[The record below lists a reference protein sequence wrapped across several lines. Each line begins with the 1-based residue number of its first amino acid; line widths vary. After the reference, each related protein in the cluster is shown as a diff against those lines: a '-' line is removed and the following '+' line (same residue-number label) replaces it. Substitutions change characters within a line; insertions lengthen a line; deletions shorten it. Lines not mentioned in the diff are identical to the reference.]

1 MIDQEIPTNGA
12 ATEELIQ
19 QAIQTLFSP
28 DDMVEVRGKKLDK
41 KIRSKFYAD
50 QQQMVRALAKA
61 NAGGKFEALWYTL
74 QRLKPGIDPETKS
87 VNGQTTNTSD
97 ILSYEWLVIDVD
109 RKDEASKK
117 LNATNEELVE
127 LHAAALRVI
136 AWLASKGFPE
146 PVLACSGNGWHILYK
161 LNHLLLTE
169 YPLLEDVLRAVWHQ
183 FLAEPV
189 RVIDRSLA
197 DPCQVIKAYGT
208 ESRKTPADHPD
219 ILVRPWRVSYWESVP
234 PKIISVTHSCL
245 ESVAALAP
253 QREESQT
260 GNKGRGLPLHPD
272 FDEEAY
278 WSHYEDVFVRTG
290 TVHNGYQVTNICP
303 ITYVGE
309 GTGHHHTGSTLTG
322 IRFSEGAPEF
332 HCFSDDHS
340 HLSHGDMTRHL
351 NQYHEPYPGPIWD
364 HSEEDDH
371 SDFAEPVDYEDA
383 VPEAPPIKPNGHD
396 PHPCPFGVHK
406 AGECICT
413 LSKEEVRKSAQRVK
427 EENERRRPEQEAAK
441 ARTAA
446 LYQEIEDAEEQAE
459 TEGEMSFEDAFE
471 EHAKDLYPDPLP
483 EPTNVDTK
491 PLEGTLDFPG
501 ECCMYGKLKEI
512 ALGLV
517 AQYPDL
523 ELGWLYPSQLGIASM
538 LPIEDVDGN
547 VRSPLYVGN
556 LGESRYGKS
565 LHLDLAERAIFVP
578 ELVKCNIV
586 PVSDRGLANLLSE
599 DEPLRVG
606 LVLDEMKMM
615 MSKCAIDNSAL
626 APMLC
631 TFWNKNES
639 GFSDK
644 KKLVKCYGILSV
656 VGNIAISDPAE
667 FASIFGKQTTKG
679 LAYRFT
685 FGYSSKRVRYRPMV
699 VRPTVFD
706 NLKPVKFPKWV
717 WDARDEW
724 MGDKDGLHNVSE
736 NMLRIAL
743 ITAALNGDREITK
756 EGFEASLRFAEWQAR
771 LNEIFRPG
779 VAETKE
785 AEAYDAIY
793 LALWEQRKKQIASG
807 KGPEGN
813 EFTGHEESMRV
824 KMLDYRKVCQKKSYY
839 RKYGKLVSGVRR
851 DMLEARI
858 IEEVRTVEGEGKQGK
873 KTCFVLLRAKL

>member
-383 VPEAPPIKPNGHD
+383 VPE
-396 PHPCPFGVHK
+396 V
-406 AGECICT
+406 
-413 LSKEEVRKSAQRVK
+413 
-427 EENERRRPEQEAAK
+427 
-441 ARTAA
+441 
-446 LYQEIEDAEEQAE
+446 
-459 TEGEMSFEDAFE
+459 FE
-471 EHAKDLYPDPLP
+471 
-483 EPTNVDTK
+483 
-491 PLEGTLDFPG
+491 
-501 ECCMYGKLKEI
+501 
-512 ALGLV
+512 
-517 AQYPDL
+517 
-523 ELGWLYPSQLGIASM
+523 
-538 LPIEDVDGN
+538 
-547 VRSPLYVGN
+547 
-556 LGESRYGKS
+556 
-565 LHLDLAERAIFVP
+565 
-578 ELVKCNIV
+578 
-586 PVSDRGLANLLSE
+586 
-599 DEPLRVG
+599 
-606 LVLDEMKMM
+606 
-615 MSKCAIDNSAL
+615 
-626 APMLC
+626 
-631 TFWNKNES
+631 
-639 GFSDK
+639 
-644 KKLVKCYGILSV
+644 
-656 VGNIAISDPAE
+656 
-667 FASIFGKQTTKG
+667 
-679 LAYRFT
+679 
-685 FGYSSKRVRYRPMV
+685 SS
-699 VRPTVFD
+699 
-706 NLKPVKFPKWV
+706 
-717 WDARDEW
+717 
-724 MGDKDGLHNVSE
+724 
-736 NMLRIAL
+736 
-743 ITAALNGDREITK
+743 
-756 EGFEASLRFAEWQAR
+756 
-771 LNEIFRPG
+771 
-779 VAETKE
+779 
-785 AEAYDAIY
+785 
-793 LALWEQRKKQIASG
+793 
-807 KGPEGN
+807 
-813 EFTGHEESMRV
+813 
-824 KMLDYRKVCQKKSYY
+824 
-839 RKYGKLVSGVRR
+839 
-851 DMLEARI
+851 
-858 IEEVRTVEGEGKQGK
+858 
-873 KTCFVLLRAKL
+873 